1 MKVVLLAGG
10 YGTRISEEST
20 SKPKPMIEV
29 GNRPLLWHV
38 MRNFYRFGY
47 DEFIICAGYKHHMI
61 NNYFAEYLYSNS
73 DITFNFKD
81 KSTTIIKD
89 NTEDWS
95 VTVINT
101 GLDTM
106 TGGRI
111 KRIEELIGNE
121 RFLMSYGDGVSDVDI
136 SKLVKFHEDEKNLVT
151 LTAVKPQGRFGVLN
165 INENNKVVR
174 FAEKAKEDVDWINGG
189 FMVMEPEIF
198 SHIRGDEEVLERY
211 PLEKIAEMDKLGA
224 YLHKGY
230 WHCVDSMKDKQDLEL
245 YLKTNTTNW
254 I

>member
-10 YGTRISEEST
+10 YGTRISEESS

-29 GNRPLLWHV
+29 GNRPLLWYV

-61 NNYFAEYLYSNS
+61 NNYFAEYLHSNS

-81 KSTTIIKD
+81 KSTTIIND
-89 NTEDWS
+89 NTENWS

-198 SHIRGDEEVLERY
+198 SHIRSDDEVLERY

-245 YLKTNTTNW
+245 YLKTSSPNW